1 MSRKGR
7 VKPGVIQAP
16 GLPGYLSGCLLEAL
30 DPSPFILYSYSQI
43 FILQERKPY
52 NMNSQL
58 KRRMRACLA
67 LSSAFI
73 LSISALPVYADD
85 SVESLQD
92 KTSSLQNELNG
103 LNSELDTISSEL
115 DTIITQM
122 ENVTSQVEQS
132 KTDLAAAKADEAKRY
147 EDMKIRIR
155 YMYEE
160 GQTSMLDIL
169 FTSVSMADFL
179 NKADFIRNVSEYDRA
194 MLDKLIEVRKD
205 IEEKETALQQEQ
217 ESLVTLQGDLEN
229 KQNELTEKISSTSGE
244 LSVYSA
250 QLEKAVAAAKAAEEA
265 LRREAEAAA
274 QAQQQAQAE
283 TPPSS
288 DQQTGENR
296 PPSESQTPGGSDT
309 TPPSGSGNSSGGS
322 SYPAE
327 ASEIDLFAAI
337 LQCEAGTSNYDGL
350 LAVATVIMNR
360 VESSRYPNTIK
371 GVIYQSGQFS
381 PVQQG
386 KLDIVLNKGA
396 ASLCYQVANDAL
408 GGARY
413 APVSNCYQFR
423 AAGSYHQGVT
433 IGGNV
438 FF

>member
-1 MSRKGR
+1 
-7 VKPGVIQAP
+7 
-16 GLPGYLSGCLLEAL
+16 
-30 DPSPFILYSYSQI
+30 
-43 FILQERKPY
+43 
-52 NMNSQL
+52 MNSHF

-115 DTIITQM
+115 DTIISQM
-122 ENVTSQVEQS
+122 EAVTSQVEQS
-132 KTDLAAAKADEAKRY
+132 KTELAAARADEAKRY
-147 EDMKIRIR
+147 DDMKIRIR

-169 FTSVSMADFL
+169 FSSVSMADFL
-179 NKADFIRNVSEYDRA
+179 NKADFIRNVSEYDRD
-194 MLDKLIEVRKD
+194 MLDKLIEVRQD
-205 IEEKETALQQEQ
+205 IEDKEAALKLEQ
-217 ESLVTLQGDLEN
+217 ESLITLKSDLER
-229 KQNELTEKISSTSGE
+229 KQNELSDKISSTSGE
-244 LSVYSA
+244 LSTYSA

-265 LRREAEAAA
+265 LRREAEAKAREEA
-274 QAQQQAQAE
+274 QS
-283 TPPSS
+283 PPSS
-288 DQQTGENR
+288 DQQTGENM
-296 PPSESQTPGGSDT
+296 PPSDSQTPGGSET
-309 TPPSGSGNSSGGS
+309 TPPSGGGNTSGGD

-327 ASEIDLFAAI
+327 ANEIDLFAAI

-360 VESSRYPNTIK
+360 VESSRYPNTIT

-381 PVQQG
+381 PVKEG
-386 KLDIVLNKGA
+386 KLDKVLQKGA

-413 APVSNCYQFR
+413 APVSGCYQFR
-423 AAGSYHQGVT
+423 AAGSSHHQGVT